1 MTKKTFPLLALVV
14 TLILSAAALLDQR
27 SDPVALDPSGDE
39 PALTRQSE
47 IHILYGDDRGGG
59 HLHGTGKPCKSEFPA
74 DWDKQDVIDNVKKIA
89 ANDNLSW
96 EEQSNG
102 YHVAEQM
109 VDDIEVRVVLNRDR
123 TRIVTAYPTNV
134 QRNACPRAANDNR
147 RD

>member
-1 MTKKTFPLLALVV
+1 MTKKTFPLLALLV
-14 TLILSAAALLDQR
+14 TIILSAAAALDQQ
-27 SDPVALDPSGDE
+27 DYLVANNHASE
-39 PALTRQSE
+39 KPALTRQSE

-74 DWDKQDVIDNVKKIA
+74 DWDKQDIIENVTAIA
-89 ANDNLSW
+89 ANDNAIW

-102 YHVAEQM
+102 YHVTEQM
-109 VDDIEVRVVLNRDR
+109 VEDIKVRVVLNRDR

-134 QRNACPRAANDNR
+134 RRNACPRAANDNR